1 VPWAEETETA
11 RRQGRKAVVGAAEV
25 EEAGGSRLAR
35 LLTAAAAEARA
46 AGAAWRHGTAEDTGR
61 RRPEGRRRCVDLW
74 RRGKL
79 APGGAGVDLG
89 EEARSNGGARNR
101 EEAAARALIGPG
113 RVGDASA
120 RCRKLKIFF

>member
-1 VPWAEETETA
+1 MA
-11 RRQGRKAVVGAAEV
+11 RRQGRKAAVGAAEV

-61 RRPEGRRRCVDLW
+61 RRCVDLW

-89 EEARSNGGARNR
+89 EERRRRAEQRGGGGSSAYW
-101 EEAAARALIGPG
+101 AGPCRG
-113 RVGDASA
+113 RVGEVSEIENIF
-120 RCRKLKIFF
+120 LKCLIHQYSFDMYR